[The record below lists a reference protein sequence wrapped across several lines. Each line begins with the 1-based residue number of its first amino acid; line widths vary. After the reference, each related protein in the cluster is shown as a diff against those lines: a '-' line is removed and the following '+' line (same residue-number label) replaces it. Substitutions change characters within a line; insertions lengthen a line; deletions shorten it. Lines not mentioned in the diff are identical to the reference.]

1 MFIHF
6 IMIDQKIAIITIH
19 DVNPS
24 HSERILKT
32 LDELNKL
39 GIDYNLSIV
48 PYYNKK
54 YNLKDFPDFSNSI
67 SLTLQ
72 SDNNNVEL
80 SLHGLYHQADGQ
92 MDDFD
97 THTKEEE
104 KNEIQQGLDIFSA
117 ADLPRPPIFIP
128 PAWHLSRQAIEAL
141 KELNS
146 SISESMTELDF
157 IRKGKKY
164 LLHPVM
170 NWDQK
175 GDKEKNKQTLKPNK
189 QLFYERLFNVGG
201 GSSGLFR
208 IAIHPPY
215 DPDEALV
222 DQIELIK
229 HLKEKESYRFMT
241 YSDLLEL
248 ESSPS

>member
-1 MFIHF
+1 
-6 IMIDQKIAIITIH
+6 MIDQKIAIITIH

-24 HSERILKT
+24 HSEKILKT

-39 GIDYNLSIV
+39 KINYNLSIV

-54 YNLKDFPDFSNSI
+54 YNLKDFTDFSNSI
-67 SLTLQ
+67 SSILQ
-72 SDNNNVEL
+72 ADNNNVEL

-97 THTKEEE
+97 THTKDEER
-104 KNEIQQGLDIFSA
+104 NEIQKGLDILSSA
-117 ADLPRPPIFIP
+117 NLPRPSIFIP
-128 PAWHLSRQAIEAL
+128 PAWHLSRQAIDGL
-141 KELNS
+141 RELNF

-157 IRKGKKY
+157 IQKGKKY

-170 NWDQK
+170 NWDQQ
-175 GDKEKNKQTLKPNK
+175 GDKVKNKQTLKPNK
-189 QLFYERLFNVGG
+189 QLFYERLFNISG

-208 IAIHPPY
+208 IAIHPPN
-215 DPDEALV
+215 DPDEALE
-222 DQIELIK
+222 DQIEMIEYLRR
-229 HLKEKESYRFMT
+229 KESYRFVI

-248 ESSPS
+248 ESSHI